1 MKCSNPDCNRCIG
14 LVRYRRWFS
23 RRPYCSR
30 ECREDDGA
38 RIPILLQE
46 KRNATTYF
54 QLLLLPVE
62 KNQPKPAPVMI
73 RRPTR

>member
-14 LVRYRRWFS
+14 LVHYRRWFGK
-23 RRPYCSR
+23 RRYCSR
-30 ECREDDGA
+30 RCRDDVMP
-38 RIPILLQE
+38 RVPSRLQE
-46 KRNATTYF
+46 EGNATTYF
-54 QLLLLPVE
+54 QLFLLPVE